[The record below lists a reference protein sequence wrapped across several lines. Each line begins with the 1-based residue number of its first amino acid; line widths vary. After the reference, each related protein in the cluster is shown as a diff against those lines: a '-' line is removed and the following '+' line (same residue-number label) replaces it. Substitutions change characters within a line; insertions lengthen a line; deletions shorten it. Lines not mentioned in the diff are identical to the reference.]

1 MTTTQIEE
9 NLFYDSMHR
18 LYARILRQQ
27 GPPIQTPLMAIVKP
41 CHTDRRAQRFDAALH
56 RAAVVMN
63 RGADRVTLRYEGDR
77 QWSMMGSTCL
87 EWLEFEYLGPR
98 QFRVTRLLRDA
109 SAVNCSFRNRGANM
123 EEDIWNACRIFGAL
137 QT

>member
-1 MTTTQIEE
+1 MADRR
-9 NLFYDSMHR
+9 LYDDLHR

-27 GPPIQTPLMAIVKP
+27 GPQAHAPLATMAKP
-41 CHTDRRAQRFDAALH
+41 DHADRRAQRFDAALH
-56 RAAVVMN
+56 RAVVLIN

-77 QWSMMGSTCL
+77 RWSMMGSVCL

-98 QFRVTRLLRDA
+98 QFKVTRLLRDA

-123 EEDIWNACRIFGAL
+123 EEDIWNACRIFGAMPP
-137 QT
+137 